1 MSKRDYYEILGVS
14 KTATD
19 GELKAGFRKLAMV
32 YHPDK
37 NPGDKEAE
45 IKFKEL
51 NEAYQCL
58 SDGQKRAAYD
68 RFGHAAF
75 SQGGQGGPGFG
86 NEFGD
91 FMSDIFDNF
100 FGDGRQAPGGAR
112 GRGGPTRER
121 GADLR
126 FNLEISLEE
135 AFSGKAE
142 TIKMPTSVACEV
154 CSGTGA
160 KPGSKPRPCQ
170 TCGGYGRVRAAQG
183 FFAIERTCPN
193 CHGRGEM
200 VDDPCGNC
208 SGAGRLTR
216 ERTLSINV
224 PAGVDDGLR
233 IRLAGEGESGL
244 RGGPAGD
251 LYVFLSIK
259 PHEFFQ
265 RDGADLFC
273 RVPISMVTAAL
284 SGEITVPVI
293 DGSQTQVRIPAGT
306 QTAKQFRIKGKGMP
320 VLRAR
325 EVGDLYIQV
334 FVETPQNLTKRQRE
348 LLQEFDLS
356 ASDETHPESAGFFS
370 KVKDFLGGLSGV
382 ARP

>member
-1 MSKRDYYEILGVS
+1 MSKRDYYEILGVER
-14 KTATD
+14 TATD
-19 GELKAGFRKLAMV
+19 GQMKTAFRKLAMT
-32 YHPDK
+32 YHPDR

-45 IKFKEL
+45 IKFKEI

-75 SQGGQGGPGFG
+75 SQGGAGGPGFG

-100 FGDGRQAPGGAR
+100 FGDGRGGGQAR
-112 GRGGPTRER
+112 GRGGAPGRER

-126 FNLEISLEE
+126 YNLEISLEE
-135 AFSGKAE
+135 AFTGKTE
-142 TIKMPTSVACEV
+142 TIRIPTSITCET
-154 CSGTGA
+154 CAGSGA
-160 KPGSKPRPCQ
+160 KPGSKPRTCS

-193 CHGRGEM
+193 CHGRGEI
-200 VDDPCGNC
+200 VDDPCSAC
-208 SGAGRLTR
+208 AGAGRVNR

-259 PHEFFQ
+259 PHDFFQ

-284 SGEITVPVI
+284 AGEITVPVI

-320 VLRAR
+320 VLRSR

-348 LLQEFDLS
+348 LLQEFDKT
-356 ASDETHPESAGFFS
+356 ASDDNHPESTGFFS
-370 KVKDFLGGLSGV
+370 KVRDFFGG
-382 ARP
+382 AAQA